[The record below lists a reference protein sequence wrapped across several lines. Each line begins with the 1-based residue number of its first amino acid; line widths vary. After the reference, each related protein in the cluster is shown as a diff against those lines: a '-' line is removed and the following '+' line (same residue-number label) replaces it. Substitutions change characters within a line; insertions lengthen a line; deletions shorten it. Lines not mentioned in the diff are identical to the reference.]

1 MLLLKIIVLIVSTLQ
16 LILKINLVC
25 VVYAYIIAATNQTT
39 TNNLNFKIMK
49 TIEQQFNEITLMR
62 LFEIKVIDKR
72 TNEEEYIIF
81 NINIENNSFI
91 ATHESLTKEQSE
103 SNKIAFVK
111 FDIDE
116 DFSLDSHLQELY
128 NVCIDAILE
137 SEFFQLAD

>member
-1 MLLLKIIVLIVSTLQ
+1 MFFMLISLHQQIK
-16 LILKINLVC
+16 
-25 VVYAYIIAATNQTT
+25 TT

-62 LFEIKVIDKR
+62 LFEISVIDKR
-72 TNEEEYIIF
+72 TNEREYIIF
-81 NINIENNSFI
+81 DIDIENNSFI

-116 DFSLDSHLQELY
+116 DFSLDSHLQELH
-128 NVCIDAILE
+128 NVCIDAIIE